1 MANGRSPKR
10 CWSASRSG
18 EQNVRGPFE
27 ESLGQTVAAGMLR
40 AVRQSG
46 GSILNRSIDVQMRT
60 QVFGQL
66 LLVATAEG

>member
-1 MANGRSPKR
+1 
-10 CWSASRSG
+10 
-18 EQNVRGPFE
+18 
-27 ESLGQTVAAGMLR
+27 MLR